1 MNNHYL
7 LPNLNTFIGYAE
19 LSFIKSLMIEQWDLV
34 TCALNYYAKGQDI
47 AYEAYWQSYMSVL
60 TTDLKNP
67 DNYKLAKSISTNIV
81 SHRMNVDAIYAYIRN
96 TYCSLLQQQGVPSQQ
111 FNNITGISH
120 GENYFCIE
128 IMDGTVQ

>member
-19 LSFIKSLMIEQWDLV
+19 LSFIKSLMIEPLDFV
-34 TCALNYYAKGQDI
+34 TGALNYYAKGPDI
-47 AYEAYWQSYMSVL
+47 AYEAYGQSHIEILSA
-60 TTDLKNP
+60 DLKNP